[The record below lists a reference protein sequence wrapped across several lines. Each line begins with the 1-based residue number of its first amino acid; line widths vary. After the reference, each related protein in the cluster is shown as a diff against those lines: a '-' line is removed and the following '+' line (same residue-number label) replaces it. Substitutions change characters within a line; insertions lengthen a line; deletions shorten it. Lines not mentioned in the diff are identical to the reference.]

1 MTVRLT
7 RHRCTPA
14 RQWFAPVILTLSLSG
29 CALLRGRPP
38 EREVGVSLSTSRS
51 EAVRRTLA
59 AFRDQGYTVKET
71 PTSGT
76 NPETEE
82 FRHENA
88 DVVFRAEITGSGS
101 SARVVFSGT
110 YRERRLGGLMRG
122 DEQPVLNSDDPLERE
137 LWARLNNL
145 ALMLRGT
152 NRSGNPVRPDAARF
166 LLPNWGRIRISSFRC
181 VPAAYERRPGPPPGA
196 HSTRTRF
203 AFTASAVAVFDPAAP
218 SALRSMA
225 GRARPAPSW
234 HRA

>member
-1 MTVRLT
+1 MQRNSRVAVDTF
-7 RHRCTPA
+7 TPPRVA
-14 RQWFAPVILTLSLSG
+14 QQRWAPAHQWLVPVILTLSLSG
-29 CALLRGRPP
+29 CTLLRGRPP
-38 EREVGVSLSTSRS
+38 EREVAVSLSMSRS

-59 AFRDQGYTVKET
+59 AFRDQGYSVRET

-122 DEQPVLNSDDPLERE
+122 DEHPVLNSDDPLERE

-152 NRSGNPVRPDAARF
+152 NRSGNPVTPDAARL
-166 LLPNWGRIRISSFRC
+166 LLPRFDTTRGL
-181 VPAAYERRPGPPPGA
+181 RP
-196 HSTRTRF
+196 
-203 AFTASAVAVFDPAAP
+203 
-218 SALRSMA
+218 
-225 GRARPAPSW
+225 
-234 HRA
+234 